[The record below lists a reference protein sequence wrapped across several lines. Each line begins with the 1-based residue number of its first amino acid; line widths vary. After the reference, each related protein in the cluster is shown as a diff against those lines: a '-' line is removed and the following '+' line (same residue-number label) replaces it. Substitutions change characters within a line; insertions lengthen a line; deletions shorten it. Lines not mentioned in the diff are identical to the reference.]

1 MPPGTNSS
9 MQEIMAQLLTASIG
23 LEIIYSF
30 VIIVCSLMVY
40 YGTREIYEL
49 TNHKG
54 IKYFRLS
61 FLFFAIAYFFRSFIK
76 LLVYFFGVSA
86 IREIPQFIS
95 PLTLF
100 IFIYASS
107 MAVFYLFYST
117 VCKNWENKS
126 YLFHIFAVIISIII
140 LFSND
145 AAWLY
150 LGVNLFLFLLL
161 AVGIYLVHLSN
172 KGSKKNKFFIVYIL
186 LFAFWL
192 LNVVDILLPNLISSY
207 QLTVYL
213 ISLGIFMLILFK
225 VLKRAG

>member
-1 MPPGTNSS
+1 MPPVR
-9 MQEIMAQLLTASIG
+9 MQDVMDQLLSISVG
-23 LEIIYSF
+23 MEILYSF
-30 VIIVCSLMVY
+30 VIILCSLMVY
-40 YGTREIYEL
+40 YGTKELYEL
-49 TNHKG
+49 SNYKG

-76 LLVYFFGVSA
+76 FLVYFFGVKA
-86 IREIPQFIS
+86 VREIPQFIA

-100 IFIYASS
+100 VFIYASS
-107 MAVFYLFYST
+107 MAVFYLFYSV
-117 VCKNWENKS
+117 VCKKWENKS
-126 YLFHIFAVIISIII
+126 YAFHIFAVVISIII
-140 LFSND
+140 LLSDD

-150 LGVNLFLFLLL
+150 LGINIVLFFLL
-161 AVGIYLVHLSN
+161 AIGICIMHRN
-172 KGSKKNKFFIVYIL
+172 KKENKKNRFFIVYIL

-192 LNVVDILLPNLISSY
+192 LNVVDILLPTIIGTY

>member
-1 MPPGTNSS
+1 MPQLT
-9 MQEIMAQLLTASIG
+9 MQTVMEQLLTASIG

-40 YGTREIYEL
+40 YGTKELYEL
-49 TNHKG
+49 SNHKG

-61 FLFFAIAYFFRSFIK
+61 FLFFALAYFFRSFIK
-76 LLVYFFGVSA
+76 LLVYLFGVNA
-86 IREIPQFIS
+86 IGEIPQFIA
-95 PLTLF
+95 PITLF

-117 VCKNWENKS
+117 VCKNWRNKS
-126 YLFHIFAVIISIII
+126 YLFHIFAIVISFIIVCSSSGWI
-140 LFSND
+140 YF
-145 AAWLY
+145 
-150 LGVNLFLFLLL
+150 GVNIFLFLLL
-161 AVGIYLVHLSN
+161 AVGIYIVHLSN
-172 KGSKKNKFFIVYIL
+172 KGNRKNKFFIVYIL

-192 LNVVDILLPNLISSY
+192 LNVIDILLPNFISSY